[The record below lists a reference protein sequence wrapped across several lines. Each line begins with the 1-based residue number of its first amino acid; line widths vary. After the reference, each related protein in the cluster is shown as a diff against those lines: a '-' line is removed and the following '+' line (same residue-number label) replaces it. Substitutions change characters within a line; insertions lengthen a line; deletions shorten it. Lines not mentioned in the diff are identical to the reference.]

1 MKMWKEYEID
11 TKEIQAAVELKQLEV
26 SVVDEF
32 IMQLVRIS
40 FLL

>member
-1 MKMWKEYEID
+1 MKMWKYEID